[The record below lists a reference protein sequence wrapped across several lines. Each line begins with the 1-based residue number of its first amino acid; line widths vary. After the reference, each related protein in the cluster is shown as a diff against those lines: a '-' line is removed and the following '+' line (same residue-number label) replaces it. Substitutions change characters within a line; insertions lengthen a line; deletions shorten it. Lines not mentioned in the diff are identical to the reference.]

1 MINLFTY
8 ENKVQDYESNLN
20 DYDKNCNIDNNEN
33 KSDYMDYVANSM
45 IGER

>member
-20 DYDKNCNIDNNEN
+20 DYDKNCNIDNNFLKGVN
-33 KSDYMDYVANSM
+33 N
-45 IGER
+45 G